1 MFGSDFD
8 DTFTVDSTFSG
19 TFTNLNEIEGGG
31 GDDLIT
37 GNGLCW
43 DYLNADAGV
52 FVDLGAGTA
61 SGIEAG
67 DAANVGTGAFDC
79 VMSVVR
85 SLVTRLLAVT
95 VPASRTFTGQAGDD
109 FIRRRCR

>member
-1 MFGSDFD
+1 MILP

-19 TFTNLNEIEGGG
+19 NFGTFNEIEGGG

-37 GNGLCW
+37 GNGKTRVG
-43 DYLNADAGV
+43 YLKADAGV

-67 DAANVGTGAFDC
+67 DGE
-79 VMSVVR
+79 
-85 SLVTRLLAVT
+85 
-95 VPASRTFTGQAGDD
+95 
-109 FIRRRCR
+109 CRHGYVYGRA